1 MQVVHGEWFRERAG
15 EQYVTPS
22 NYAFERGSIFFQKKN
37 SDLLGGGVVTTGF
50 KVAINSNKISDPEAV
65 YLALSEI
72 TDLDKDKFLK
82 TIAKK
87 DSYEEVVHRL
97 TKELADRVA
106 TLNLPGVSVF
116 KEKWRFYPG
125 GNLASHVL
133 GIMGFKGDEFSGR
146 YGIERSYEDVLAR
159 GRESLNVNFFAE
171 VFANISKSLL
181 GEDNKGGDLIL
192 TIEPSVQGFLENE
205 LENLKETWKVD
216 LASAI
221 IMNPRTGAIYAMS
234 SKPDFDPND
243 FSKEDLSV
251 FVNPAVENIFEFG
264 SVIKPL
270 VMSGALD
277 IGAVTPETTYQ
288 DAGSVVV
295 YNKVIENF
303 DGKGR
308 GKVNMQEVL
317 NKSLNTGMVFVAGEM
332 GQDQVRNYLLAYG
345 LGQPTGIDLP
355 GEIKGSVQNLYSK
368 RDLEYATVAFGQ
380 GVALTPIQAAR
391 AFAALGNGGY
401 LVTPHLVEKIHYEG
415 GSEKVLEYPVS
426 PAKGGANIT
435 VVIKPETSET
445 ITRMLVGV
453 ADNLSSGTAKIE
465 NYSVAAKTGT
475 AQVAKEDG
483 RGYYDDQHLH
493 SMFAYFPAY
502 DPRFLVFFYLKNP
515 KGVQYA
521 ANSLTPSTM
530 KTARFLINYYEVP
543 PDR

>member
-15 EQYVTPS
+15 EQYITPS

-106 TLNLPGVSVF
+106 VLNLPGVSVF

-125 GNLASHVL
+125 ANLASHVL

-181 GEDNKGGDLIL
+181 GESSKEGDLIL

-205 LENLKETWKVD
+205 LKNLRETWKVD
-216 LASAI
+216 LAGAI
-221 IMNPRTGAIYAMS
+221 IMNPKTGSVYAMS

-251 FVNPAVENIFEFG
+251 FVNPSVENIFEFG
-264 SVIKPL
+264 SVMKPL

-288 DAGSVVV
+288 DTGSVIVH
-295 YNKVIENF
+295 NKVIENF

-317 NKSLNTGMVFVAGEM
+317 NKSLNTGMVFVAGKM
-332 GQDQVRNYLLAYG
+332 GQDQVRNYLFAYG

-355 GEIKGSVQNLYSK
+355 GEVNGSVQNLYSK
-368 RDLEYATVAFGQ
+368 RDLEYATAAFGQ

-401 LVTPHLVEKIHYEG
+401 LVTPHLVEKIHYD
-415 GSEKVLEYPVS
+415 SRPEKVLEYPPS
-426 PAKGGANIT
+426 IT
-435 VVIKPETSET
+435 AVIKPETSET

-502 DPRFLVFFYLKNP
+502 DPQFLVFFYLKNP

-530 KTARFLINYYEVP
+530 KTARFLINYYEVS

>member
-1 MQVVHGEWFRERAG
+1 
-15 EQYVTPS
+15 
-22 NYAFERGSIFFQKKN
+22 I
-37 SDLLGGGVVTTGF
+37 
-50 KVAINSNKISDPEAV
+50 
-65 YLALSEI
+65 
-72 TDLDKDKFLK
+72 
-82 TIAKK
+82 
-87 DSYEEVVHRL
+87 
-97 TKELADRVA
+97 
-106 TLNLPGVSVF
+106 
-116 KEKWRFYPG
+116 
-125 GNLASHVL
+125 
-133 GIMGFKGDEFSGR
+133 GFKGDEFSGR

-171 VFANISKSLL
+171 VFDNISKSLL
-181 GEDNKGGDLIL
+181 GESSKEGDLIL

-205 LENLKETWKVD
+205 LKNLRETWKVD
-216 LASAI
+216 LAGAI
-221 IMNPRTGAIYAMS
+221 IMNPKTGSVYAMS

-251 FVNPAVENIFEFG
+251 FVNPSVENIFEFG
-264 SVIKPL
+264 SVMKPL

-288 DAGSVVV
+288 DTGSVIVH
-295 YNKVIENF
+295 NKVIENF

-317 NKSLNTGMVFVAGEM
+317 NKSLNTGMVFVAGKM
-332 GQDQVRNYLLAYG
+332 GQDQVRNYLFAYG

-355 GEIKGSVQNLYSK
+355 GEVNGSVQNLYSK
-368 RDLEYATVAFGQ
+368 RDLEYATAAFRQ

-415 GSEKVLEYPVS
+415 GSEKVLEYPVY

-435 VVIKPETSET
+435 AVIKPETSET

>member
-1 MQVVHGEWFRERAG
+1 MNSNRLFRFRITTIIFFVVCFGLLLITRLFFVQVVHGEWFRERAG
-15 EQYVTPS
+15 EQYITPS

-205 LENLKETWKVD
+205 LKNLKETWKVD
-216 LASAI
+216 LAGAI
-221 IMNPRTGAIYAMS
+221 IMNPKTGAVYAMS

-288 DAGSVVV
+288 DTGSVIVH
-295 YNKVIENF
+295 NKVIENF

-317 NKSLNTGMVFVAGEM
+317 NKSLNTGMVFVAGKM

-415 GSEKVLEYPVS
+415 GSEKVLEYPVY

-435 VVIKPETSET
+435 AVIKPETSET

-453 ADNLSSGTAKIE
+453 ADNLSNGT
-465 NYSVAAKTGT
+465 G
-475 AQVAKEDG
+475 
-483 RGYYDDQHLH
+483 
-493 SMFAYFPAY
+493 
-502 DPRFLVFFYLKNP
+502 
-515 KGVQYA
+515 
-521 ANSLTPSTM
+521 
-530 KTARFLINYYEVP
+530 
-543 PDR
+543 